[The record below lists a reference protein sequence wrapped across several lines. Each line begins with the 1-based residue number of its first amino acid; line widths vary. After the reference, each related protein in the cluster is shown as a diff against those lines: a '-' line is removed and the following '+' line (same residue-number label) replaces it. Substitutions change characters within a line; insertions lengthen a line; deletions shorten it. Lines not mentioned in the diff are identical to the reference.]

1 MSMSRVVMAP
11 YDSGKDREISQ
22 LFSDYEYKDY
32 QLKVM
37 GIAKTQMAT
46 YLANTLV
53 QANTQSICLRDE
65 GDLVGLLS
73 LRSLPWM
80 SEHFGL
86 RMYAVPHLLARC
98 DGPLVHARML
108 RYVIEELADV
118 DFLDCRVAVDDVYAA
133 HALEICGF
141 RYVGTETYLG
151 RHLESH
157 DPPDPHP
164 EYHIGPCRKHEREQV
179 LEIAA
184 TTHMHNRFV
193 YDPII
198 STTAAKSLYRRL
210 VENCFDQEYF
220 NVLVA
225 RKGPKV
231 EGFIVSKLNPK
242 LSDSIG
248 KTYGSL
254 DFIGVRLDTRSRGLG
269 GALNLWA
276 MYHLAQE
283 GAEYVAVR
291 TLASNYPALGTCY
304 KTGFR
309 VTSTSLH
316 FHRWIQRPARATRL
330 MPPGPVNLLKLAKHG
345 RG

>member
-1 MSMSRVVMAP
+1 MSMSRLVMAP
-11 YDSGKDREISQ
+11 YDPGKDLEISQ
-22 LFSDYEYKDY
+22 LFHEYTYKDY

-37 GIAKTQMAT
+37 GVAKDEMTQ
-46 YLANTLV
+46 YLAGTLV
-53 QANTQSICLRDE
+53 QPNTQSICLRDE
-65 GDLVGLLS
+65 GNLVGLLS

-157 DPPDPHP
+157 DRPEPHP
-164 EYHIGPCRKHEREQV
+164 EYHIGPCQRHEREQV

-184 TTHMHNRFV
+184 ETHVHNRFV

-198 STTAAKSLYRRL
+198 STAVAKSLYRKL
-210 VENCFDQEYF
+210 VDNCFEHDHFQ
-220 NVLVA
+220 VLVA
-225 RKGPKV
+225 RKGRTV
-231 EGFIVSKLNPK
+231 QGFIISKLTPQF
-242 LSDSIG
+242 SDSMG
-248 KTYGSL
+248 KKYGSL
-254 DFIGVRLDTRSRGLG
+254 DFIGVRPDTRSRGLG
-269 GALNLWA
+269 GALNLWS
-276 MYHLAQE
+276 MYYLAQE

-316 FHRWIQRPARATRL
+316 FHRWIQRPARASRL
-330 MPPGPVNLLKLAKHG
+330 MPPGPVNLLKLAK
-345 RG
+345 RARR